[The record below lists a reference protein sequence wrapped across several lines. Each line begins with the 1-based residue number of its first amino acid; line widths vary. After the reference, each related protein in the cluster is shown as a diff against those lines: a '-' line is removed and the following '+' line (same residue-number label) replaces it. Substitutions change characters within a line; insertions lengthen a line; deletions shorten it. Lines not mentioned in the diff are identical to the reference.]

1 MKRNT
6 NSADQIKDETAS
18 SSSPIPH
25 PSSFLSLP
33 SSFSRTGWRALI
45 IGLILIPINSL
56 WIGSGEAV
64 STTVSLFYNVVFILF
79 VITLLNTALRRWASR
94 ISLNHGELLIIY
106 VMLSVASAICGLDMM
121 RVLVSMLVDSHWLAT
136 PENEWADIFWKYIPD
151 WITVSDRRI
160 LQGYVEG
167 QSSLYDR
174 RVWEAWLVPGLA
186 WSGFTVLLVLVMACI
201 NAIVRKQWTE
211 GEKLSYPIIQLPLYM
226 TSDKLGF
233 LKSKAMW
240 IGFGLAAGMD
250 IINGLHFL
258 YPAVPGLGGRL
269 YDLYPY
275 FTEKPWNAISWT
287 PVSIF
292 PYAVGLAFFIPLDL
306 SFSCWFFYIFW
317 KLERVMASAIGLRGL
332 PEFPYV
338 DQQSSGAYLGLCI
351 IALWSTRKHLRLV
364 VKSVFRAN
372 QVEDASEAVSYRAIV
387 ITMTIAIVLMMIFC
401 MRIGMSVPVIA
412 IFLVIYFALSTAIT
426 RMRAELGSP
435 VHDLHFSGPDM
446 IMTKTF
452 GSRRF
457 SPGNLTGLSFL
468 WYFNRAYRGHPMPHQ
483 LEGFKLAERSGA
495 SSKKMLLGIILA
507 TVIATPVSFWAYLHP
522 GYRQGGVYG
531 YGWQPFDRL
540 QGWLY
545 NPSQPD
551 IASGIAILNG
561 IVSAIFLA
569 WMRMRFIWWSLHPAG
584 FAVSSS
590 WSMNVFWSSIF
601 ISWAIKYGILKIGGL
616 RLHRQSI
623 QFFLGLILGEF
634 VVGSIWSIRGVVF
647 HVPSYL
653 ILF

>member
-1 MKRNT
+1 MQKEH
-6 NSADQIKDETAS
+6 I
-18 SSSPIPH
+18 
-25 PSSFLSLP
+25 
-33 SSFSRTGWRALI
+33 RTGWRALI

-79 VITLLNTALRRWASR
+79 VVTMLNLILKKWVSSLA
-94 ISLNHGELLIIY
+94 LNHGELLIIY
-106 VMLSVASAICGLDMM
+106 VMLSIASAICGLDMV
-121 RVLVSMLVDSHWLAT
+121 RVLVSMLIDSHWLAT
-136 PENEWADIFWKYIPD
+136 AENEWADIFWRYIPD
-151 WITVSDRRI
+151 WVTVKDRKI

-167 QSSLYDR
+167 QSSFYDSR
-174 RVWEAWLVPGLA
+174 IWHAWLVPILA
-186 WSGFTVLLVLVMACI
+186 WSAFIILLVIVMLCI
-201 NAIVRKQWTE
+201 NVIVRKQWTE

-226 TSDKLGF
+226 TDDKPNF
-233 LKSKAMW
+233 LKSKALW
-240 IGFGLAAGMD
+240 IGFALAAGID
-250 IINGLHFL
+250 TINGLHFL
-258 YPAVPGLGGRL
+258 YPAIPGVGGRL
-269 YDLYPY
+269 YDLSPY
-275 FTEKPWNAISWT
+275 FTEKPWNAIGWT

-317 KLERVMASAIGLRGL
+317 KIERIMASAIGLRGL
-332 PEFPYV
+332 PEFPYI
-338 DQQSSGAYLGLCI
+338 DQQASGAYLGLCI
-351 IALWSTRKHLRLV
+351 IAIWGTRKHIR
-364 VKSVFRAN
+364 SVFRSIFSIKRQDQN
-372 QVEDASEAVSYRAIV
+372 EISEAISYRTAFI
-387 ITMTIAIVLMMIFC
+387 MMIVALILLALFC
-401 MRIGMSVPVIA
+401 IRIGMSLPVIIA
-412 IFLVIYFALSTAIT
+412 FFVLYFALSTAIT

-446 IMTKTF
+446 IITKIF
-452 GSRRF
+452 GSRKF

-468 WYFNRAYRGHPMPHQ
+468 WFFNRAYRGHPMPHQ

-495 SSKKMLLGIILA
+495 DNRKFMIAMLLSIL
-507 TVIATPVSFWAYLHP
+507 VATPISIWAYLHA
-522 GYRQGGVYG
+522 GYKQGGPYG

-545 NPSQPD
+545 NPTQPD
-551 IASGIAILNG
+551 PAGAIAIG
-561 IVSAIFLA
+561 VGTISTIILA
-569 WMRMRFIWWSLHPAG
+569 SMRMRFIWWSLHPAG

-601 ISWAIKYGILKIGGL
+601 ISWAIKYAILKIGGL
-616 RLHRQSI
+616 KLHRQGI
-623 QFFLGLILGEF
+623 PFFLGLILGEF